1 MGEITTVISE
11 ATLQAIVEAGETGGA
26 IVLRNDVVE
35 MAQELLALRA
45 EAYEQATEKSDMYH
59 RLVETQAELAEWKKP
74 ATKPQTEMSARH
86 ADCPKCHGYGRIMDG
101 VISSQSYPC
110 PVCQS
115 TVPLRSTAGA
125 ARHADAL
132 CDGRWG

>member
-1 MGEITTVISE
+1 MGEDFFDKAMKAVSDR
-11 ATLQAIVEAGETGGA
+11 L
-26 IVLRNDVVE
+26 
-35 MAQELLALRA
+35 MAQEPTITLGGGN
-45 EAYEQATEKSDMYH
+45 
-59 RLVETQAELAEWKKP
+59 AELA
-74 ATKPQTEMSARH
+74 AGEMSARH
-86 ADCPKCHGYGRIMDG
+86 AGCPKCHGYGRIMDG

-132 CDGRWG
+132 CDGRFG